1 MSYHRERL
9 REELHKEI
17 GWAIANEM
25 RDPRVPGIVTVTEVK
40 LAPDCRNATVFVSI
54 MGEEAEKKNAI
65 DTLNKAAAFL
75 QHVASKRI
83 VVKFIPKLFFKLDN
97 TIEQSNRLNDL
108 FNTIRCD
115 LD

>member
-25 RDPRVPGIVTVTEVK
+25 RDPRVPAIVTVTEVR
-40 LAPDCRNATVFVSI
+40 LAPDCRNATVFVSV
-54 MGEEAEKKNAI
+54 MGNEAEKKSAI
-65 DTLNKAAAFL
+65 GALNNGAPFL
-75 QHVASKRI
+75 QHVVARRI
-83 VVKFIPKLFFKLDN
+83 VVKFIPKLYFKIDN